1 MCIYLGLMKR
11 NLLIAFLLS
20 CFTAIA
26 QEDPSYEELLK
37 PVNEVRLTDSLLI
50 DATPEQLNLLDS
62 ITVKKWFAPLLGLA
76 KNNRLKNRN
85 YYLAGKITSNENFD
99 LLVLLEEKKKTDS
112 NSVQVVHLVSTK
124 KDGRYI
130 ASIEAAATGLKK
142 RSTYNISSWLYK
154 DYKLV
159 LDSRISVNERS
170 FDDMTSYRI
179 NQGGRFI
186 LSERWE

>member
-1 MCIYLGLMKR
+1 MKR

-20 CFTAIA
+20 CLSSFA
-26 QEDPSYEELLK
+26 QEEPSYEELLR
-37 PVNEVRLTDSLLI
+37 PVSEVTLADSLLI
-50 DATPEQLNLLDS
+50 DATPSQLSLLDS
-62 ITVKKWFAPLLGLA
+62 SAVKKWFAPILGLA

-124 KDGRYI
+124 KDGHYI
-130 ASIEAAATGLKK
+130 ASIEAAAAGLKK

-154 DYKLV
+154 DNKLV
-159 LDSRISVNERS
+159 LDSRISVNEKS
-170 FDDMTSYRI
+170 FADMTSYRI

>member
-1 MCIYLGLMKR
+1 MKR
-11 NLLIAFLLS
+11 NLLIVLLFAGFS
-20 CFTAIA
+20 ATAQ
-26 QEDPSYEELLK
+26 QELSYEELLK
-37 PVNEVRLTDSLLI
+37 PVNEVELTDSLHI
-50 DATPEQLNLLDS
+50 DATPSQMNLLDS
-62 ITVKKWFAPLLGLA
+62 ITVKKWFAPILGLA

-85 YYLAGKITSNENFD
+85 YYLAGKITGNENFD

-112 NSVQVVHLVSTK
+112 PQDSVSNSIQLVHLVSTR
-124 KDGRYI
+124 KDGHYI
-130 ASIEAAATGLKK
+130 ASIEAAAMGLKK

-154 DYKLV
+154 DYKIV

-170 FDDMTSYRI
+170 YDDMTSYRI